1 MRLKSCFLTTVMAS
15 VVATTSLA
23 NDVKVK
29 LGGSLDMMVGAV
41 EQKLPYHNS
50 TFIGINTPSTSNK
63 KAIVSDGRININIDG
78 ELDSGL
84 KYGGLIYLNADPSIA
99 TSSKAG
105 LVDKSMVYVQS
116 DKIGRL
122 EAGNYPGAGGLLGM
136 DTFTFAKA
144 AYGVEGYWSTWVKDV
159 AYVDIG
165 TEFAQPISGQKM
177 IPSTLA
183 HRYLMNPN
191 LPSNYSGYHYSDAPK
206 ITFYTQPITGLT
218 VGVSY
223 IPDLDSTGTIRTQG
237 GKESGPTD
245 PERLKVNTRPTFKNI
260 ISGGVHYHAKLNPIE
275 MKMSLI
281 GEIGKAKKYYGTNL
295 INDLKAY
302 QLGLALIHGEYS
314 LAGSYGNW
322 GKTATYLAK
331 YEGTKQ
337 GTEYWN
343 LIFAQQKEKLGY
355 SLSYMQTRRAGG
367 LEAVGSQLSSGI
379 AARVNAG
386 YGLNYYSTTPSANR
400 SYSDSSYNTL
410 HAVSLGVDYK
420 LAPGFIPYIEAT
432 RFIFKSKGIPNSNSG
447 FNVLTGLRLKF

>member
-1 MRLKSCFLTTVMAS
+1 MSLKSRFLLSVMAS
-15 VVATTSLA
+15 VLTTTSLA

-29 LGGSLDMMVGAV
+29 IGGSLDMMVGAV
-41 EQKLPYHNS
+41 EQKSPYHNS
-50 TFIGINTPSTSNK
+50 TFISSSSPSTSNK

-99 TSSKAG
+99 TSSEAG
-105 LVDKSMVYVQS
+105 LVDRSMVYVQS
-116 DKIGRL
+116 DKVGRL
-122 EAGNYPGAGGLLGM
+122 EVGNYPGAGGLLGM

-144 AYGVEGYWSTWVKDV
+144 AYGVEGYWIAWVKDV

-165 TEFAQPISGQKM
+165 TEFAPYMSGQKM
-177 IPSTLA
+177 ISGTLG
-183 HRYLMNPN
+183 HRYLINPN
-191 LPSNYSGYHYSDAPK
+191 LPSNYSGHHYYDAPK

-218 VGVSY
+218 VGISY

-245 PERLKVNTRPTFKNI
+245 PERLEVNTRPTFKNI

-322 GKTATYLAK
+322 GKTGTYRAK

-337 GTEYWN
+337 GAEYWN

-355 SLSYMQTRRAGG
+355 SLGYMQTRRAGG
-367 LEAVGSQLSSGI
+367 LEPVGSQVSSGI
-379 AARVNAG
+379 AAGLNAG
-386 YGLNYYSTTPSANR
+386 YGASYSTTPSANR

-410 HAVSLGVDYK
+410 HAISLGVDYK